1 MYLCITKIGGG
12 RTGPAGDEPVR
23 DTQFLYDIFHG
34 LGSPSRSQYQRLLMM
49 RLQLLKK
56 GFAET
61 DHIRIV
67 PHSLALLYPH
77 AVAGIYFLNDLISAV
92 QEGKHLLLIG
102 DRYIH
107 AAEFRVAEQRP

>member
-12 RTGPAGDEPVR
+12 RAGPAGDEPVR

-61 DHIRIV
+61 DHIRINPNSLTLFYPAAV
-67 PHSLALLYPH
+67 PRF
-77 AVAGIYFLNDLISAV
+77 YFLTYPLSPFP
-92 QEGKHLLLIG
+92 QRKHLPLLSAH
-102 DRYIH
+102 YSH
-107 AAEFRVAEQRP
+107 